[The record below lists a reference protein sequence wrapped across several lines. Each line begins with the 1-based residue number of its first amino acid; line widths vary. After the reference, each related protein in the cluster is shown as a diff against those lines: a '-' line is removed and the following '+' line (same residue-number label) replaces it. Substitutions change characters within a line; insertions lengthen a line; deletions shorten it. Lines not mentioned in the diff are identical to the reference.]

1 MENTANKTKS
11 LVDQTTHDIIDYI
24 VERKMQPGDK
34 LPTESDFLDYLNVS
48 RGTLRES
55 FKILSARNIL
65 EVRQG
70 SGTFISPEMGIPE
83 DPLGLTMIYDDH
95 TLALDLL
102 EVRLMLE
109 PHIASVAAMNITSSQ
124 LLELKKCHQKLIEN
138 IYADVSY
145 EAEDKLFHRLIAD
158 ACGNKVLANLSHI
171 LYNSI
176 EKNIRLT
183 MNTLKVS
190 NTAHY
195 HEKVMQAIINRDHRM
210 AYHAMNTHLALFWE
224 LINEKYNNV
233 VKTADDI

>member
-1 MENTANKTKS
+1 MENAITKSKS
-11 LVDQTTHDIIDYI
+11 LVEQTTHDIIEYI
-24 VERKMQPGDK
+24 VERKMQPGEK
-34 LPTESDFLDYLNVS
+34 LPTEAEFLDYLNVS

-102 EVRLMLE
+102 EVRIMLE
-109 PHIASVAAMNITSSQ
+109 PHIASAAAINITNSQ
-124 LLELKKCHQKLIEN
+124 IVELKKCHDKLIDN
-138 IYADVSY
+138 IRKDVSY
-145 EAEDKLFHRLIAD
+145 EKEDMMFHRLIAD

-183 MNTLKVS
+183 MNTLKES
-190 NTAHY
+190 NTARY
-195 HEKVMQAIINRDHRM
+195 HEKVLQAIVKRDYRM
-210 AYHAMNTHLALFWE
+210 AYHSMNTHLSLFWE
-224 LINEKYNNV
+224 LINDNYNST
-233 VKTADDI
+233 KPFPE

>member
-1 MENTANKTKS
+1 MENITNRSKN
-11 LVDQTTHDIIDYI
+11 LVEQTTDDIIAYI

-34 LPTESDFLDYLNVS
+34 LPTESEFLDYLNVS
-48 RGTLRES
+48 RGTLREA

-95 TLALDLL
+95 SLALDLL
-102 EVRLMLE
+102 EVRIMLE
-109 PHIASVAAMNITSSQ
+109 PAIAYAAAINITNSQ
-124 LLELKKCHQKLIEN
+124 LYELKQCHKKLIEN
-138 IYADVSY
+138 IHANVSY
-145 EAEDKLFHRLIAD
+145 EEEDKMFHRLIAN

-183 MNTLKVS
+183 MNSLKES
-190 NTAHY
+190 NTARY
-195 HEKVMQAIINRDHRM
+195 HDKIFNAIVNRDQRS
-210 AYHAMNTHLALFWE
+210 AYHSMNTHLSLFWE
-224 LINEKYNNV
+224 LISDKYGKPKV
-233 VKTADDI
+233 SHGI